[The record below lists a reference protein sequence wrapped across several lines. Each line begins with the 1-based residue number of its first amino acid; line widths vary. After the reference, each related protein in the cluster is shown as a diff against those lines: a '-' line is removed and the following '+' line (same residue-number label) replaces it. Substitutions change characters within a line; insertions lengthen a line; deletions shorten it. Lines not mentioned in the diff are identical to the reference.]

1 VAGHIPIRPLTKWK
15 YDLSNLRESA
25 GRPGNP
31 RRLHSAHELDPTTSL
46 AGFLN
51 CIRAPGLVA
60 GYSVDARIPDIHD
73 EQRPTMTNFQKLK
86 HDARRAEQRSDW
98 QRAIDLYRRAL
109 DFDPET
115 VDLRIY
121 NRIGDLHMRQ
131 GEADAAV
138 TCYEQAAERY
148 AGQGMH
154 TSAIALCNKALR
166 IAPDRDSIYRQL
178 GGLHAR
184 TGLLAEG
191 RRCCM
196 IFVGRAIESGRLA
209 DAVKAVEEFVTETGD
224 EQIRLAYADALQSHG
239 DAAAAA
245 EQIRIVHDARLAR
258 GSDASA
264 LLGRIKELE
273 PQNHPESVTDSDP
286 DPSVV
291 EKTLSTVGDTVNLAA
306 LVAQELEAT
315 GFDCGFD
322 PVTPPQPATV
332 SSRSASDGLDGTRR
346 LLNRFRAQL
355 GEMLADDDLT
365 IRYDLGVELMTIG
378 LVDEAIEEFQR
389 AIQDPALIEAAN
401 TRIAECLV
409 SRWSGVQS
417 AEPTA
422 VRPSPVETAAQRPDA
437 EPDSKPDPIETVDA
451 TPEIAD
457 ETPDEI
463 ADEPEIED
471 ETQVEDET
479 DGHYFR
485 ARLAQYRIRRA
496 EDRHT
501 TDFAAHAEL
510 GAAYAE
516 MDLFQEAVRE
526 LAVAVKG
533 PRPIASRAARS
544 LCRLGESA
552 DTLPEL
558 AIHIVEVLSAAALD
572 EMATELAETLSDTW
586 GEDHPL
592 AGRLAL
598 VRKEAAR
605 AVDELPSLESL
616 FPAVGSSDIEGTDVD
631 AEMAPLPQI
640 DNDDLRELDEL
651 LSELEEGE
659 PSDGVSEALRVDDQ
673 HIEVLKAAEA
683 HRKAGRFEEAETVLY
698 ELLDQLQEAHRPREA
713 MTVVDRLLVLRPDDV
728 VLYHQK
734 TELSLMVND
743 RRGLLAAYAELGA
756 CLRRQ
761 GSARSARTAYGRVLD
776 FDPVNEEARAA
787 IADIDREELELE
799 NAAASVQSARRSTRT
814 RASESERSE
823 FDALLDDLGLDRSD
837 DMEAVVPVTEVDAEP
852 QVADPIVDADSRC
865 ELGLAFR
872 QMGMWE
878 EATVEIRAA
887 LPHLSDVSEALEALG
902 ESLHSLGNNEAVIKE
917 LRPLIDDAV
926 NDSAVVGALYYLAQA
941 LRAEGQDSEAR
952 ETLARV
958 EAASPGY
965 RDAAELLSELSL

>member
-1 VAGHIPIRPLTKWK
+1 L
-15 YDLSNLRESA
+15 
-25 GRPGNP
+25 PG
-31 RRLHSAHELDPTTSL
+31 T
-46 AGFLN
+46 
-51 CIRAPGLVA
+51 
-60 GYSVDARIPDIHD
+60 SVDARIPDNQD

-138 TCYEQAAERY
+138 TCYEQAAGRY
-148 AGQGMH
+148 AAQGMH

-209 DAVKAVEEFVTETGD
+209 DAVEAVEEFVTETGD
-224 EQIRLAYADALQSHG
+224 EQIRLAYADALQSHD

-273 PQNHPESVTDSDP
+273 PQNQPETAPDSDP
-286 DPSVV
+286 APSVV

-322 PVTPPQPATV
+322 PVSPPQPSTV
-332 SSRSASDGLDGTRR
+332 SSRSTSDGLDGTRR

-355 GEMLADDDLT
+355 GETLADDDLT

-378 LVDEAIEEFQR
+378 LIDEAIEEFQR
-389 AIQDPALIEAAN
+389 AIQDPALVEAAN

-422 VRPSPVETAAQRPDA
+422 VKPTPVETAAQSPDA
-437 EPDSKPDPIETVDA
+437 EPDSKPDPIETVDE

-463 ADEPEIED
+463 ADEP
-471 ETQVEDET
+471 QAEDET

-552 DTLPEL
+552 ETLPEL

-572 EMATELAETLSDTW
+572 EMATELAEMLADTW

-592 AGRLAL
+592 AGRLTL
-598 VRKEAAR
+598 VRKQVASAA
-605 AVDELPSLESL
+605 DELPSLESL
-616 FPAVGSSDIEGTDVD
+616 FPAVGSSDVEGTEVD

-683 HRKAGRFEEAETVLY
+683 HRQAGRLEEAETVLY

-743 RRGLLAAYAELGA
+743 RRGLLASYAELGA

-799 NAAASVQSARRSTRT
+799 KAAASVQSAKRSTRT

-823 FDALLDDLGLDRSD
+823 FDALLDDLGLDSSD
-837 DMEAVVPVTEVDAEP
+837 DMEAVVSVTEVDAEP

-887 LPHLSDVSEALEALG
+887 LPHLSDVSEALEALS
-902 ESLHSLGNNEAVIKE
+902 ESLHSLGNNKAVIKE
-917 LRPLIDDAV
+917 LPPLIDDAA

-941 LRAEGQDSEAR
+941 LRAEGQDSGAR